1 MKQLRC
7 SPSDVR
13 EEPASHLPVV
23 VERDPLGDL
32 VDLTLMLAPGGILAH
47 LLGPLL
53 REHLGL
59 VLVRLLNAQLQGLDV
74 DPWSYLAEPLAGQL
88 HA

>member
-1 MKQLRC
+1 
-7 SPSDVR
+7 
-13 EEPASHLPVV
+13 
-23 VERDPLGDL
+23 
-32 VDLTLMLAPGGILAH
+32 MLAPGGILAH

-74 DPWSYLAEPLAGQL
+74 DPLELVEPLAGQL